1 MTIKYHIRKILK
13 EETESEWIEMSP
25 DEYKDLLPFVNYDGS
40 LIKRIPNYRN
50 KKIKINGNLKI
61 DDKNVTNIDSI
72 DYVDGSLDIS
82 YSGIEYFDKNKVK
95 GNLSYYNSK
104 MYQIEQK
111 RILQSKYDDLE
122 QLRKEDAW
130 NVNNNKEVSEKTEA
144 LYKHLRSEGHVD
156 ETEIDG
162 KEVEEDKYF
171 IYPYNEVYFEWLGT
185 NLFQSEWKVIAD
197 DEIFEYAKQYI
208 EDLVDDVGLD
218 AFRDYVWENALD
230 ENKVKDYYYDYFE
243 EIVREEPEDYG
254 VKKSLSKEQEKYIK
268 TFETKIQKLK
278 SRIQNESL
286 SDEQINEL
294 EDDISG
300 AEEIIEDIR
309 ENPQGYYDEDSIEEA
324 IENLAEDSADNFL
337 DHIKEV
343 GHESDFLLDYIDM
356 DELTDYVVR
365 HDGYGHLLNGYD
377 GLDDE
382 YEVNGKWYHVMR
394 HN

>member
-1 MTIKYHIRKILK
+1 MSLKYHIRKILK

-61 DDKNVTNIDSI
+61 NDKNVTNIDSI

-230 ENKVKDYYYDYFE
+230 EKKVKDYYYDYFE
-243 EIVREEPEDYG
+243 DLVREEPEDYG

-268 TFETKIQKLK
+268 TFEAKIQKLQ
-278 SRIQNESL
+278 SRLENENF
-286 SDEQINEL
+286 SDEQKTEI

-324 IENLAEDSADNFL
+324 IENLAEDSVDNFL

-343 GHESDFLLDYIDM
+343 GHGSDFLLDYIDM

-382 YEVNGKWYHVMR
+382 YEVNGEWYHVMR

>member
-61 DDKNVTNIDSI
+61 NDKNVTNIDSI

-82 YSGIEYFDKNKVK
+82 HSGIEYFDKNKVK
-95 GNLSYYNSK
+95 GNFLYYNSK
-104 MYQIEQK
+104 MYDIEQK

-156 ETEIDG
+156 ENEIDG
-162 KEVEEDKYF
+162 QEVEEDKYF
-171 IYPYNEVYFEWLGT
+171 IYPYNRIYFEWLGN
-185 NLFQSEWKVIAD
+185 NLLKSEWRVIAD
-197 DEIFEYAKQYI
+197 DEIFDYAKDYV
-208 EDLVDDVGLD
+208 EDLVDDVGTD
-218 AFRDYVWENALD
+218 AFREWVWESALD
-230 ENKVKDYYYDYFE
+230 EQKIKDYYYDWYDE
-243 EIVREEPEDYG
+243 LVREEPEDYG

-268 TFETKIQKLK
+268 TFEAKIQKLQT
-278 SRIQNESL
+278 RLENENL
-286 SDEQINEL
+286 SDEQKTEI

-324 IENLAEDSADNFL
+324 IENLAEDNVDNFL
-337 DHIKEV
+337 DHVKEM
-343 GHESDFLLDYIDM
+343 GRGKDFLLDYVDM
-356 DELTDYVVR
+356 DELTREIVR
-365 HDGYGHLLNGYD
+365 HDRYGHLLNGYD

>member
-1 MTIKYHIRKILK
+1 MQ
-13 EETESEWIEMSP
+13 SFA
-25 DEYKDLLPFVNYDGS
+25 DEN
-40 LIKRIPNYRN
+40 
-50 KKIKINGNLKI
+50 
-61 DDKNVTNIDSI
+61 
-72 DYVDGSLDIS
+72 
-82 YSGIEYFDKNKVK
+82 
-95 GNLSYYNSK
+95 
-104 MYQIEQK
+104 
-111 RILQSKYDDLE
+111 
-122 QLRKEDAW
+122 
-130 NVNNNKEVSEKTEA
+130 
-144 LYKHLRSEGHVD
+144 
-156 ETEIDG
+156 EIDG
-162 KEVEEDKYF
+162 KVIEEDKYF
-171 IYPYNEVYFEWLGT
+171 IYPYNRIYFEWLGN
-185 NLFQSEWKVIAD
+185 NLIQSEWKVIAD

-309 ENPQGYYDEDSIEEA
+309 ENPQGYYEEDSIEEA
-324 IENLAEDSADNFL
+324 IENLAEDSVDNFL

-343 GHESDFLLDYIDM
+343 GHRSDFLLDYIDM

-365 HDGYGHLLNGYD
+365 HDGYGHLLNGYN